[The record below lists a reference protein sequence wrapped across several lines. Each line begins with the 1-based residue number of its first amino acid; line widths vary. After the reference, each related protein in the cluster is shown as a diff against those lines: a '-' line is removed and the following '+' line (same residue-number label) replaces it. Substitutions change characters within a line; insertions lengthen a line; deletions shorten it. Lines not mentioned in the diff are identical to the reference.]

1 MHVGHDTG
9 HGDVRPIM
17 RRVSYESRE
26 AGEVSPFDDDLIYID
41 LLNLKNF
48 FVFSNYIYFSAKF
61 FYFFFHDLH
70 FRICRPTSERIV
82 GHAAPYPDP
91 REEGHK
97 DHPR

>member
-26 AGEVSPFDDDLIYID
+26 AGEVGPFDDDLIYID

-61 FYFFFHDLH
+61 FSFFSGLTFPVLPANV
-70 FRICRPTSERIV
+70 R
-82 GHAAPYPDP
+82 
-91 REEGHK
+91 K
-97 DHPR
+97 DC